1 MTPGQSPGLAILL
14 TVALAASG
22 CSDAALPDDSDAA
35 SGIEVVDAAGRS
47 HQMAAPARRVISLV
61 PSATLSLAAMG
72 ARDIL
77 VGRTDFDTAQWIQP
91 LPSVGGGIHPSHE
104 AIVALQPDLVIRFAG
119 EQDAETPALLDRLGI
134 RHVAI
139 RPDRI
144 DDIRASLLILGAV
157 TGHTSEADRLIA
169 AIDSDLSAVRI
180 DASGRD
186 PVRVAYVL
194 GGTPPWVAGPGTYV
208 HEIIEVAG
216 GINVFGDLERLYA
229 SMSPEEFVVRDID
242 VILTPVAA
250 SLPRGLAH
258 GARVLEVGELLEL
271 PGPDVGEV
279 AREVARLLAGGEGS

>member
-1 MTPGQSPGLAILL
+1 
-14 TVALAASG
+14 
-22 CSDAALPDDSDAA
+22 
-35 SGIEVVDAAGRS
+35 
-47 HQMAAPARRVISLV
+47 MAVPAQRVISLV

-72 ARDIL
+72 AADVL
-77 VGRTDFDTAQWIQP
+77 VGRTDFDTAQWVQP

-104 AIVALQPDLVIRFAG
+104 AIVALHPDLVIRFAG

-157 TGHTSEADRLIA
+157 TGHTAEADRLIA
-169 AIDSDLSAVRI
+169 GIDSDLSAVRT

-216 GINVFGDLERLYA
+216 GINVFGDLGRLYA
-229 SMSPEEFVVRDID
+229 SVSPEEFVARDID

-250 SLPRGLAH
+250 SLAGGLAH
-258 GARVLEVGELLEL
+258 GARVLEVGDLLEL
-271 PGPDVGEV
+271 PGPDVGAV
-279 AREVARLLAGGEGS
+279 AREVARLLAGAAGS